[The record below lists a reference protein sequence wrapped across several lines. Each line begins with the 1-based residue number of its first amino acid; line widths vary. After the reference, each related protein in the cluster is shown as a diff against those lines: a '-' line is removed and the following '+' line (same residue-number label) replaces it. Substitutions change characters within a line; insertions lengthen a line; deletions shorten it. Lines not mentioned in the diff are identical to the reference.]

1 MAKVP
6 SNGVHPRL
14 SALGS
19 KENCGERQALLA
31 PTNVRQTEKELRAGS
46 LDSGVLS
53 GKQAV

>member
-1 MAKVP
+1 MMFTR
-6 SNGVHPRL
+6 GF

-19 KENCGERQALLA
+19 KENCGERQAPLA

-46 LDSGVLS
+46 LDFGALS